1 MDVRFTKCVA
11 LALTLAVTP
20 AFAMRSHHSSGRSHR
35 EVRHSRHHH
44 LAVAHWRPGQ
54 REIDPDRTREIQQ
67 ALIARNYLSGP
78 ATGDWDA
85 TTEDAMQKFQSD
97 NGWQTKL
104 MPDSRALIKLGLG
117 PNGAAGATS
126 LNGSAVA
133 DSVSPS
139 GPLQPATGA
148 DTLASIHSIMN

>member
-1 MDVRFTKCVA
+1 MHLRFTQCVA

-20 AFAMRSHHSSGRSHR
+20 AFAMRSHHTTSRSHR
-35 EVRHSRHHH
+35 VLRHSRGHH
-44 LAVAHWRPGQ
+44 AVVAHWKPGQ

-67 ALIARNYLSGP
+67 ALIQRSYMTGTASGE
-78 ATGDWDA
+78 WDDP
-85 TTEDAMQKFQSD
+85 TEAAMQKFQGD

-117 PNGAAGATS
+117 PNGAAGADS
-126 LNGSAVA
+126 KVLAEGSG
-133 DSVSPS
+133 SRT
-139 GPLQPATGA
+139 PLQQATGA

>member
-1 MDVRFTKCVA
+1 MHLRFTQCVA

-20 AFAMRSHHSSGRSHR
+20 AFAMRSHHHTSRSHR
-35 EVRHSRHHH
+35 ELHHSRRHHT
-44 LAVAHWRPGQ
+44 VAHWKPGQ

-67 ALIARNYLSGP
+67 ALIQRSYLSGP
-78 ATGDWDA
+78 ATGEWDD
-85 TTEDAMQKFQSD
+85 TTEAAMQKFQGD

-117 PNGAAGATS
+117 PNGAVGS
-126 LNGSAVA
+126 GGSAVA
-133 DSVSPS
+133 DGASPS
-139 GPLQPATGA
+139 GKLQPATGV